1 MSSFTDL
8 FKRVQV
14 LSEAKVSP
22 VGKQA
27 PVFANVPKQMKAAGM
42 ASSSRDAMIFITQV
56 LSRLDIITPEVYE
69 MTVKGQHRERM
80 EKLMTI
86 LKSKEDEINAKSDE
100 IAEYINQNL
109 DNYTSGAG
117 VDRGRTEKYKEVAKA
132 MSQEVQNIKAGKEAD
147 DALRDIVKTAD
158 KDTVETL
165 EFSAEDTTTIIE
177 INTGNVANVEKVKAA
192 VEEFANE
199 LGVEVTGNT
208 VEFSVD
214 EGSQI
219 DQMVKK
225 NGVAET
231 EAFFTRAFEG
241 DYPISVSIIP
251 PAGAEEKEKVKAVT
265 DAISSKPEGIEGREH
280 IASVG
285 AAADRFL
292 KKRGLEDAEDAERE
306 DGTDD
311 GECEDC
317 GGLAC
322 DVCNGTGL
330 QSDRIEDGEGKYDDN
345 DGEEERCDYVPC
357 TDEVEDAE
365 VTQIDPGV
373 METID
378 VMIGAALNMED
389 TEYPEVKGM
398 VEAGIGRELTDEER
412 AYLMQELGV
421 EPGDFEDEEEV
432 VSESKYT
439 TADHITDIYANVKP
453 IVETLEESVTVNENG
468 QTTHTQQYLV
478 EKREEA
484 IEQVYTNQY
493 LTEQKASDSLLVPKE
508 EKRQSFKER
517 YQPKTSY
524 QLEELRRYG
533 L

>member
-231 EAFFTRAFEG
+231 EAFFTRAFAG

-292 KKRGLEDAEDAERE
+292 KKRGLEDAEDAE
-306 DGTDD
+306 
-311 GECEDC
+311 
-317 GGLAC
+317 
-322 DVCNGTGL
+322 
-330 QSDRIEDGEGKYDDN
+330 GKYDDN

-357 TDEVEDAE
+357 EDGELGCKCGECPDCTPKEDAE
-365 VTQIDPGV
+365 VTQLDPRV

-378 VMIGAALNMED
+378 VMIGAALEMED

>member
-280 IASVG
+280 VASVG

-292 KKRGLEDAEDAERE
+292 KKRGLEDAEDAE
-306 DGTDD
+306 
-311 GECEDC
+311 
-317 GGLAC
+317 
-322 DVCNGTGL
+322 
-330 QSDRIEDGEGKYDDN
+330 GKYDDN

-357 TDEVEDAE
+357 EDGELGCQCGECPDCTPKEDAE

-439 TADHITDIYANVKP
+439 TADYLTDIYADVKP